1 MALPLLTPP
10 CNGPGHPHSPS
21 GCACYRNATRAAVW
35 PKAPISRLLGA
46 VHSQFPRV
54 MEEGSALGDHRRPR
68 DQGSTHCFT
77 VLTDMGLNGQPSRLW
92 AAWQEERKHRPQVGH
107 WETHKRGSHGC
118 FRSPTKK
125 YAAHCQHSGHLVQ
138 ERTLHF
144 RAVPPPHVTCQS
156 LRVAPSTDMGAESE
170 ATADL
175 CSPLHQALSL
185 PLPFFLFFNPH
196 YSCHAPPPPPKA
208 GCWGAQAPR
217 ARLWSR
223 PVRCLRHPESSL
235 HLPRAPA
242 AQLTHGGRPPGSDP
256 HWGLLLAAVIHRV
269 SFKSGRRGFWEAA
282 YLIQSYKQAL
292 RKTNNALPHLSGLT
306 GTRSRTKDIY
316 IPSAYLLSRGTLCRP
331 DTD

>member
-1 MALPLLTPP
+1 MAAS
-10 CNGPGHPHSPS
+10 GHPQRSTQLTANTVGTWCKREP
-21 GCACYRNATRAAVW
+21 C
-35 PKAPISRLLGA
+35 IS
-46 VHSQFPRV
+46 
-54 MEEGSALGDHRRPR
+54 
-68 DQGSTHCFT
+68 
-77 VLTDMGLNGQPSRLW
+77 VL
-92 AAWQEERKHRPQVGH
+92 
-107 WETHKRGSHGC
+107 C
-118 FRSPTKK
+118 
-125 YAAHCQHSGHLVQ
+125 
-138 ERTLHF
+138 
-144 RAVPPPHVTCQS
+144 PPPHVTCQS